1 MHNLPFPANPMVQT
15 ASAPAPVP
23 AAGSMMARDA
33 LFVALA
39 IVTLGYL
46 VMLVR
51 SLRQRAAAG
60 DAIRPTLGMSVI
72 SFIANFFDTLGIGS
86 YATTTSMVR
95 QWKLIPDERIPGTLN
110 VGYVI
115 PTVIQA
121 YIYTKLVPVDSTTLI
136 LMIVAAVLG
145 AWLGAGV
152 VSQWNRRKVQIGMGI
167 ALLGFAIIMI
177 IRQTGEAPTGGAV
190 LSLTGAKLAIGVAGN
205 FVLGALMTLGIGL
218 YAPCLI
224 LVGLLG
230 MTETTAFPIM
240 MGSCAFLMPF
250 ANVRFMRSNAYHAPS
265 IMSMMLPGI
274 PAVLIA
280 AFLVTNLPL
289 TVLKWLV
296 VVVVIYT
303 GTNMLRTARRERDLA
318 RDATAAEAQPAL

>member
-1 MHNLPFPANPMVQT
+1 
-15 ASAPAPVP
+15 
-23 AAGSMMARDA
+23 
-33 LFVALA
+33 
-39 IVTLGYL
+39 
-46 VMLVR
+46 
-51 SLRQRAAAG
+51 
-60 DAIRPTLGMSVI
+60 
-72 SFIANFFDTLGIGS
+72 
-86 YATTTSMVR
+86 
-95 QWKLIPDERIPGTLN
+95 
-110 VGYVI
+110 
-115 PTVIQA
+115 
-121 YIYTKLVPVDSTTLI
+121 
-136 LMIVAAVLG
+136 
-145 AWLGAGV
+145 
-152 VSQWNRRKVQIGMGI
+152 
-167 ALLGFAIIMI
+167 
-177 IRQTGEAPTGGAV
+177 
-190 LSLTGAKLAIGVAGN
+190 
-205 FVLGALMTLGIGL
+205 MTLGIGL

-265 IMSMMLPGI
+265 IMSMLLAGI